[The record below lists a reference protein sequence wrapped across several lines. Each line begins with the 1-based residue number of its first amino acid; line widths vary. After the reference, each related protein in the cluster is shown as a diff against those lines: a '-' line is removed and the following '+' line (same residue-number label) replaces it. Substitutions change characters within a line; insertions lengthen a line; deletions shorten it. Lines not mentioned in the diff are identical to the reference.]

1 MVNTELCH
9 RLLVASLASLAS
21 TAAFLT
27 PHAVTHWPRKSIS
40 QRTGNQ
46 ASLHVALRSAT
57 NEDDKDII
65 QTMDI
70 LGISATDKDAIL
82 SNLQRAGLWEPPNE
96 TNSSNPNTLGLLAQD
111 FVDRPE
117 AFSSI
122 LINDFDF
129 PPLAA
134 HQTRAVVMSVVK
146 KRMSLQQQRFTLQQ
160 IGKNEVGL
168 SQQQL
173 GAVAPP
179 IEPKQDHGT
188 AIEPWTVGRGQK
200 QSIDIDEHQS
210 VENKT
215 AKPNLPKIRII
226 SNIEGPSMPSDEA
239 QIDQKQEEEAERK
252 PKKLSRFKATIIN
265 EKAKARR
272 KNGEYEYA
280 LDDGLYP
287 LLANDL
293 QAFFLFMTRPS
304 PHSQEDPIRGATA
317 EVYMRHARQFLGW
330 YVTQEKRPVSSSES
344 KPEVP
349 SNENLSLQ
357 DIIPNKEQESANDI
371 IDFVLWLRS
380 RDVSVSYEANI
391 LRGLTKLLKFRFS
404 RESQTDSAQNG
415 NTFSDIPL
423 IKEIRKLHRDANM
436 RQKLAP
442 RSSNEQKKWLSW
454 PEYLQVIKELK
465 QELLDLMEQYFQL
478 QSKVQKV
485 KVAEAYQC
493 YLILS
498 LFASIPDRQRTMR
511 ELAIGTTLVKSE
523 ETDGWTVRHGPDDY
537 KTGKSYGERPTMQL
551 REDLSL
557 AIDDYI
563 DNWRSALEP
572 TTDFLF
578 VQSRTGKPLTAD
590 GIFQRVSRSCFKYG
604 GKRTNPHLLRDMIVT
619 HVRESDASEKE
630 LEALAL
636 YMGHSISMQRS
647 SYDRRTLT
655 TKIAPAV
662 ELMRSINTDA

>member
-1 MVNTELCH
+1 MFNTSQCN
-9 RLLVASLASLAS
+9 RLLIASLTLAA
-21 TAAFLT
+21 TIAFQT
-27 PHAVTHWPRKSIS
+27 PNTVTCSSIKAIF
-40 QRTGNQ
+40 RTTNE
-46 ASLHVALRSAT
+46 APLHVVLRSA
-57 NEDDKDII
+57 NGEDDKDII
-65 QTMDI
+65 QSMDL
-70 LGISATDKDAIL
+70 LGVAAKDKDTIL
-82 SNLQRAGLWEPPNE
+82 SNLQRSGIWEPTDE
-96 TNSSNPNTLGLLAQD
+96 TCSLYSNTLGLLAQD

-122 LINDFDF
+122 LIKDFDF

-146 KRMSLQQQRFTLQQ
+146 KRMNFQQRQYSLPQSE
-160 IGKNEVGL
+160 GKEL
-168 SQQQL
+168 EISQQ
-173 GAVAPP
+173 ADEVTPVD
-179 IEPKQDHGT
+179 PKQDQEA
-188 AIEPWTVGRGQK
+188 AIEPWTIGRSRTQSLNVDEDQNKVKKVTKADRSKKKTTSNAARSISPSREAHNDQTQK
-200 QSIDIDEHQS
+200 EAD
-210 VENKT
+210 KK
-215 AKPNLPKIRII
+215 KPSP
-226 SNIEGPSMPSDEA
+226 
-239 QIDQKQEEEAERK
+239 
-252 PKKLSRFKATIIN
+252 FKATVVN

-272 KNGEYEYA
+272 NNGEYEYA
-280 LDDGLYP
+280 LNDDLYP
-287 LLANDL
+287 KLANDL
-293 QAFFLFMTRPS
+293 QAFFAFMTRPS
-304 PHSQEDPIRGATA
+304 AHSQEDPIRAATA

-330 YVTQEKRPVSSSES
+330 YVTQEKRPDSSTSES
-344 KPEVP
+344 KVLEAPT
-349 SNENLSLQ
+349 NEDLSLQ

-404 RESQTDSAQNG
+404 RESQMDSGDGG
-415 NTFSDIPL
+415 NTFADIPL
-423 IKEIRKLHRDANM
+423 IKEIRKLHRDANK

-465 QELLDLMEQYFQL
+465 QELLDLMEHYFQL
-478 QSKVQKV
+478 EEHFRKV

-523 ETDGWTVRHGPDDY
+523 ETDYWTVRHGPDDY

-551 REDLSL
+551 REGLSL

-563 DNWRSALEP
+563 DNWRPALEP

-578 VQSRTGKPLTAD
+578 VQSRTGKPLTGD
-590 GIFQRVSRSCFKYG
+590 GIFQRVSRSCFKHG

-636 YMGHSISMQRS
+636 YMGHSLNMQRT

-655 TKIAPAV
+655 SKIAPAV
-662 ELMRSINTDA
+662 DLMQSINTESQLK